1 MTMSP
6 KRKRLPLTTSLPT
19 ESSSIAEHTPLATDS
34 PRTQV
39 ASRFQYLEIQET
51 PIHFRISMETSDSDH
66 CSPRKRHKRGST
78 SSSSPDQ
85 LPEKTLQLRPKTES
99 PTPQSQDRSERTSQT
114 RLPSSPPLSPSLT
127 GALTPP
133 SYQKHTDLPSTPTRT
148 PKASPKKVLPAGPL
162 PLGQPGSHA
171 DILPAS
177 AHQPPQQKSR
187 KRPSS
192 PSPLSDSSS
201 PSSPAFWQPKEITG
215 HVIDMSTPDDAD
227 GLGINGIGFQPTA
240 AGLEAR
246 KIKRRQQVNDW
257 KAREAK
263 EDRRSRFEKRGRAE
277 ERPIKSKES
286 AGMGEGMQEG
296 RRAVRFVDVGGE

>member
-6 KRKRLPLTTSLPT
+6 KRKRLPLTTSPPT
-19 ESSSIAEHTPLATDS
+19 DSSALAEPTPLATDS

-39 ASRFQYLEIQET
+39 ASRFQTLEIQET

-66 CSPRKRHKRGST
+66 CSPRKRQKRGSS
-78 SSSSPDQ
+78 SSSSPVQ

-99 PTPQSQDRSERTSQT
+99 PTPQSNDRPTHILQPEF
-114 RLPSSPPLSPSLT
+114 PSSPPLSPNIT
-127 GALTPP
+127 GASTPP
-133 SYQKHTDLPSTPTRT
+133 SYQNQTELPSTPTRT
-148 PKASPKKVLPAGPL
+148 PRASPKKVLV
-162 PLGQPGSHA
+162 
-171 DILPAS
+171 LPAAS
-177 AHQPPQQKSR
+177 AATTHPPAQPKSR

-192 PSPLSDSSS
+192 PSPQPDSSS

-246 KIKRRQQVNDW
+246 KIRRRQQVNDW

-263 EDRRSRFEKRGRAE
+263 EDRRRRFEKRGRAE
-277 ERPIKSKES
+277 ERPKKSKEGV
-286 AGMGEGMQEG
+286 GMAEGMQER